1 MATFIKFWAT
11 LYFSIWS
18 HWPAYL
24 KQETGKVPIKKYN
37 SSIHEMI
44 DSVKLGVY
52 VLYHFAYIYINHLPT
67 WAVVVAQLA
76 EWSLLAPVVRSS
88 NPVIGK
94 IYIEHC

>member
-1 MATFIKFWAT
+1 
-11 LYFSIWS
+11 
-18 HWPAYL
+18 
-24 KQETGKVPIKKYN
+24 
-37 SSIHEMI
+37 MI

-52 VLYHFAYIYINHLPT
+52 VLYHFAYVYINHLPT